1 MESKASG
8 VSRNS
13 ASNMRA
19 KLEILAALLKSV
31 SNMRAKLELD
41 GRRRLTAMHRIAD
54 RRRARSAAGTPQPP
68 PKRRTT
74 ETVQMEEIEL
84 HMELWP
90 TSEPGQPAQL
100 VELGPDGVKYHEPPG
115 GCHTPS
121 VEGHQLP
128 DVPGIKLQRRAA
140 TPFHCAS
147 WQAWYPKEHGQNTQ
161 TVTYS
166 IGSYIYI
173 YIYIHGHT

>member
-1 MESKASG
+1 
-8 VSRNS
+8 
-13 ASNMRA
+13 MRA
-19 KLEILAALLKSV
+19 EMGIIAALQRVEVLAKMV
-31 SNMRAKLELD
+31 LDMRRITAKWH
-41 GRRRLTAMHRIAD
+41 RRED

-173 YIYIHGHT
+173 YIYIYIHGHT

>member
-1 MESKASG
+1 
-8 VSRNS
+8 
-13 ASNMRA
+13 MRRITA
-19 KLEILAALLKSV
+19 KWH
-31 SNMRAKLELD
+31 
-41 GRRRLTAMHRIAD
+41 RRED

-173 YIYIHGHT
+173 YIHGHT